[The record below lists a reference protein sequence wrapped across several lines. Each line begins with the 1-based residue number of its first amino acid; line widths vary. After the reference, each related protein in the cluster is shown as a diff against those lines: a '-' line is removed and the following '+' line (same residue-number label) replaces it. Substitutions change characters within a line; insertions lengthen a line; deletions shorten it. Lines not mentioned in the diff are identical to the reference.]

1 MNPKTWASV
10 LLSVFVILCLPGGSI
25 ADGFD
30 DSQIK
35 HIVYPDWF
43 NENPF
48 SDLSEE
54 LDTARSGGKQGLMVL
69 FTTEGCSYCHLFVR
83 KSLGDPAL
91 ASLVQQHF
99 ESAGLEIF
107 DDTEMTDPR
116 GVSIPIKEFAVREG
130 AEFAPTLLFYDLD
143 GERILKVVGYQ
154 SPDRFRAI
162 LDYLSGQHY
171 RTQSL
176 REYFA
181 RRAEAEEERTER
193 IVVALR
199 EDPLFGKPPYVLDR
213 SATPAK
219 RPLLVIFEKADSPEC
234 ENFHTEVLARD
245 EVRDVLTQFEVMR
258 FDAADDKTS
267 LVGPDGG
274 MVTPAS
280 WFVQTEF
287 TRVPAL
293 MFFNE
298 EGITVLQTDA
308 LVLQQRMMNS
318 LNYVLER
325 AYERG
330 WSYQRFARSQ
340 AIARQQTE
348 QKGR

>member
-1 MNPKTWASV
+1 
-10 LLSVFVILCLPGGSI
+10 
-25 ADGFD
+25 
-30 DSQIK
+30 
-35 HIVYPDWF
+35 
-43 NENPF
+43 
-48 SDLSEE
+48 
-54 LDTARSGGKQGLMVL
+54 
-69 FTTEGCSYCHLFVR
+69 
-83 KSLGDPAL
+83 
-91 ASLVQQHF
+91 
-99 ESAGLEIF
+99 
-107 DDTEMTDPR
+107 
-116 GVSIPIKEFAVREG
+116 
-130 AEFAPTLLFYDLD
+130 
-143 GERILKVVGYQ
+143 
-154 SPDRFRAI
+154 
-162 LDYLSGQHY
+162 
-171 RTQSL
+171 
-176 REYFA
+176 
-181 RRAEAEEERTER
+181 
-193 IVVALR
+193 
-199 EDPLFGKPPYVLDR
+199 
-213 SATPAK
+213 
-219 RPLLVIFEKADSPEC
+219 
-234 ENFHTEVLARD
+234 
-245 EVRDVLTQFEVMR
+245 VLTQFEVMR